1 VTKKNNS
8 MKFYSIDE
16 DIRYTLSEILSEAA
30 AMAKAGGDHDAVMLY
45 SFLLEELESAR
56 VIGET
61 DAMPDKEE
69 TERLK
74 KAERYFRLMNKEHK
88 KERKQKKKKRTLH
101 DLFNDYYNRREISKK
116 AKGSKPMAIV
126 LKSLGLLYGP
136 GNPGSGRKK

>member
-1 VTKKNNS
+1 MPKNK

-45 SFLLEELESAR
+45 SFLLEELESAK

-61 DAMPDKEE
+61 DTMPDREE

-74 KAERYFRLMNKEHK
+74 KAERYFRLMNKEQGK
-88 KERKQKKKKRTLH
+88 RYKQKKKSSLH

-116 AKGSKPMAIV
+116 TKGSKPMAVV

-136 GNPGSGRKK
+136 GSPRSGRKK